1 LLKVL
6 YIPTDKEAVEAALV
20 LQRYCDAKFENGCKD
35 CIHNLGSHESC
46 GLSNELPCDYII
58 PDRIV
63 KETEARLSGN
73 ELLGGDDD
81 CT

>member
-1 LLKVL
+1 MLKVL

-46 GLSNELPCDYII
+46 GLSNELPLDYII

-63 KETEARLSGN
+63 KETEAKLN
-73 ELLGGDDD
+73 GGDDK
-81 CT
+81 